1 MFSTTQIEMLSSL
14 VPTMA
19 ADGYK
24 YYVAY
29 TYTSTSGSSWGGYE
43 VQPDLY
49 VVFSEDK
56 ITASNGYT
64 YSVPQGAVRYAI
76 RTANYSSSSSANN
89 KERIVRQTF
98 SGVLRVDLYEHIY
111 SNAEYA
117 AESVVMPDINYRGG
131 GKQLEKTN
139 ALGLVATAVLL
150 FVVFVHVFKR

>member
-1 MFSTTQIEMLSSL
+1 MFSTTQVEMLSSL

-29 TYTSTSGSSWGGYE
+29 TYTRTNDSSWGYE

-49 VVFSEDK
+49 VVFSPDK

-89 KERIVRQTF
+89 RDRVVKEPF

-131 GKQLEKTN
+131 GEQLEKTN

-150 FVVFVHVFKR
+150 FIVFVHVFKR

>member
-1 MFSTTQIEMLSSL
+1 MFSTIQVEMLSSL

-19 ADGYK
+19 ANGYK

-29 TYTSTSGSSWGGYE
+29 TYTRTNDSSWGYE
-43 VQPDLY
+43 AQPDLY
-49 VVFSEDK
+49 VVFSQDK

-64 YSVPQGAVRYAI
+64 YSVSHGAVRYAI

-89 KERIVRQTF
+89 RDRIVKEPF

-139 ALGLVATAVLL
+139 ALGLVSTAVLL
-150 FVVFVHVFKR
+150 FIVFVHVFKR